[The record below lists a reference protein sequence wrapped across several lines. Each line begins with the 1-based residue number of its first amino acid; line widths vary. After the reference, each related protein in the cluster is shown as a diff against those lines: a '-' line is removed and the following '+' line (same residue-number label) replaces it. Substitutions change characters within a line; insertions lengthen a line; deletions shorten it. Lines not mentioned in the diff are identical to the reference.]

1 MDDWKN
7 YGETSFDD
15 FGSVG
20 ETQPVDASSF
30 GGNGMFPGADS
41 TMPVG
46 MTGSG
51 FSVDKTIPESTG
63 EPFPQMAGG
72 DWDDAS
78 KTTPVEDVVIS
89 GGAQERKKIAGWLV
103 CIGGPDKGVDFHL
116 TYGYTYIGR
125 GVVNGDNK
133 REAGVK
139 LSDKSLTRSSA
150 TARVLYEDRKHE
162 FYVSECVGA
171 EKPTYL
177 NGELVSG
184 FNKLAAGDV
193 IDVGNTKLLFI
204 PLCTEKFSW
213 EE

>member
-20 ETQPVDASSF
+20 ETQPVDASSL
-30 GGNGMFPGADS
+30 GGNGMYSGS
-41 TMPVG
+41 TIPVG
-46 MTGSG
+46 MSPD
-51 FSVDKTIPESTG
+51 FPVDKTIPESAE
-63 EPFPQMAGG
+63 EPFQAMGG
-72 DWDDAS
+72 GWDDAS
-78 KTTPVEDVVIS
+78 KTIPVEEVVIS
-89 GGAQERKKIAGWLV
+89 GAAQERKKIAGWLV
-103 CIGGPDKGVDFHL
+103 CIDGPDKGVDFHL

-133 REAGVK
+133 KEVGVK

-150 TARVLYEDRKHE
+150 IARVLYEDKKHE
-162 FYVSECVGA
+162 FYVSECSGA
-171 EKPTYL
+171 EKPTYR

-193 IDVGNTKLLFI
+193 IDVGNTKLLFV